1 MDDFAFDV
9 INIENIEVF
18 AKHGVYSQEREL
30 GQKFY
35 VSLNIYTDTRTAGLK
50 DLIDD
55 TLNYGIIANECKE
68 FMKKNTYSLIE
79 AAAEMLAESLL
90 IKYGLKIKKLELEIK
105 KPWAPVMLHID
116 SVSVKI
122 TRKWHKVYLSLGSN
136 IGNKILYINNA
147 IETLRKEKLNLVSSV
162 SQIIET
168 KPYGGVEQDNF
179 LNCCIEIYT
188 LMYPFELLSFLN
200 KIEDD
205 AGRKRTVRWGP
216 RTLDIDILF
225 YDDLTINT
233 ERLSIPHIDMQ
244 NREFVLKPLNE
255 IAPNKI
261 HPILN
266 MTVSKMLYMLNN

>member
-1 MDDFAFDV
+1 MNDFTFDV

-18 AKHGVYSQEREL
+18 ARHGVYSQEREL

-35 VSLNIYTDTRTAGLK
+35 VCINIYTDTRTAGLK
-50 DLIDD
+50 DSIDD
-55 TLNYGIIANECKE
+55 TLNYGIIAKECKD
-68 FMKKNTYSLIE
+68 FMEKNTYSLIE
-79 AAAEMLAESLL
+79 TAAEMLSQNLL

-122 TRKWHKVYLSLGSN
+122 TRKWHKAYLSLGSN
-136 IGNKILYINNA
+136 IGDKISYINNA
-147 IETLRKEKLNLVSSV
+147 IDLLRKEKLNLVSSV

-188 LMYPFELLSFLN
+188 LMHPFELLSFLN

-205 AGRKRTVRWGP
+205 FGRKRTVRWGP

-233 ERLSIPHIDMQ
+233 EKLSIPHIDMQ

-266 MTVSKMLYMLNN
+266 ITVNKMLYMLNN